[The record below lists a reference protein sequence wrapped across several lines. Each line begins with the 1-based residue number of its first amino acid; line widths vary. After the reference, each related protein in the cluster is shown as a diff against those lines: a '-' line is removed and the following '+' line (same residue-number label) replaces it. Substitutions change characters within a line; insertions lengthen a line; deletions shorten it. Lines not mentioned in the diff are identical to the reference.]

1 MKKYNQFEIF
11 RFIGAISVII
21 FHTARNTGFYN
32 KIPILFQN
40 GSIWVYFF
48 FVLSGFMLTYSY
60 SDKEVNIK
68 KFYLTRLFKFY
79 PTYIFSL
86 LLLFVYSIK
95 YKEKLVYSIFMIQS
109 LIWGKATDQNYN
121 YSAWYLSVLAFL
133 ILLFLFFLKFIF

>member
-1 MKKYNQFEIF
+1 MPLFCFFVKTLIKKEFTHEEIQSIEIF

-21 FHTARNTGFYN
+21 FHTARNTDFYN

-68 KFYLTRLFKFY
+68 KF
-79 PTYIFSL
+79 
-86 LLLFVYSIK
+86 
-95 YKEKLVYSIFMIQS
+95 
-109 LIWGKATDQNYN
+109 
-121 YSAWYLSVLAFL
+121 
-133 ILLFLFFLKFIF
+133 

>member
-48 FVLSGFMLTYSY
+48 LVLSGFMLTYSY

-79 PTYIFSL
+79 PTVLHPKSWTQDWRCST
-86 LLLFVYSIK
+86 LLLFQYSD
-95 YKEKLVYSIFMIQS
+95 L
-109 LIWGKATDQNYN
+109 
-121 YSAWYLSVLAFL
+121 FL
-133 ILLFLFFLKFIF
+133 IFHLQHLLF

>member
-21 FHTARNTGFYN
+21 FHTARNTDFYN

-68 KFYLTRLFKFY
+68 KFYIIYFF
-79 PTYIFSL
+79 
-86 LLLFVYSIK
+86 
-95 YKEKLVYSIFMIQS
+95 
-109 LIWGKATDQNYN
+109 
-121 YSAWYLSVLAFL
+121 
-133 ILLFLFFLKFIF
+133 FLFFFVFFFIINLFFFFLGGPFFPLLFFF